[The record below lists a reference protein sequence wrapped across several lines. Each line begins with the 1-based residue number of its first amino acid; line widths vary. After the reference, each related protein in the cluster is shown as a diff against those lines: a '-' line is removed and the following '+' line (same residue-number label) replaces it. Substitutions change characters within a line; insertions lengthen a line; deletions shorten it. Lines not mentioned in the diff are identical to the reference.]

1 MDLKDELDRPIYWS
15 RLGLDRPLSV
25 RRPVSRRWVLIGPPF
40 GDRVAQSRASGEFRR
55 SWKIGQNPVR
65 TRIL

>member
-25 RRPVSRRWVLIGPPF
+25 RWPVGVEAMG
-40 GDRVAQSRASGEFRR
+40 A
-55 SWKIGQNPVR
+55 NR
-65 TRIL
+65 TSLR

>member
-25 RRPVSRRWVLIGPPF
+25 RRPVGVEAMG
-40 GDRVAQSRASGEFRR
+40 A
-55 SWKIGQNPVR
+55 NR
-65 TRIL
+65 TSLR